1 VNWGRDWVKTFV
13 VPVMVLAVIVVIMS
27 ALVVAG
33 VVQGE
38 VVRPAPAITST
49 THITVLIEP

>member
-1 VNWGRDWVKTFV
+1 MKTFV